1 MDKKIG
7 FFDRFFDE
15 KSVFGGAGKDFRV
28 EKSEGKKSAKNRRF
42 FLEKQI
48 SDFFLG
54 SKNMKNLLL
63 TGFEPT
69 QNTWK

>member
-7 FFDRFFDE
+7 FFGRFFGE

-28 EKSEGKKSAKNRRF
+28 EKSEVKKSEKNRRF
-42 FLEKQI
+42 FRY
-48 SDFFLG
+48 FPG

-63 TGFEPT
+63 TSFEPT